1 MSVSLEKKPRRP
13 KIDYTKPVKVGDR
26 TGFVATGVE
35 SVPVVRGPVRE
46 FLGMIT
52 PATVAM
58 IIVFGLVMLTGC
70 GPTDGEPSPEPG
82 PVASEPVASAKS
94 TPKPAKPITGGECK
108 KAPKSMRADCLKV
121 YAQHAYGVVNPD
133 GGGMWSAPEGP
144 ALVHEIL
151 NQGLTRAE
159 MADYFKAELRNY
171 RDAVTAVKVNMDDL
185 PSSDCWY
192 EIGFRDEDG
201 KLGGRKLTEITTVC
215 P

>member
-1 MSVSLEKKPRRP
+1 MSVSLEKKP
-13 KIDYTKPVKVGDR
+13 KTNKPGR
-26 TGFVATGVE
+26 VAT
-35 SVPVVRGPVRE
+35 
-46 FLGMIT
+46 
-52 PATVAM
+52 ACAVA
-58 IIVFGLVMLTGC
+58 VGLIMVLTAAC
-70 GPTDGEPSPEPG
+70 GPDNGNKPEPAPG
-82 PVASEPVASAKS
+82 PVASAPVASAK
-94 TPKPAKPITGGECK
+94 PAPAKPITGGECK

-133 GGGMWSAPEGP
+133 GGGMWSAPAGP

-171 RDAVTAVKVNMDDL
+171 RDAVTAVKVNMDNL

-192 EIGFRDEDG
+192 EVGFKDEDG
-201 KLGGRKLTEITTVC
+201 KLGGRKLTEIETVC